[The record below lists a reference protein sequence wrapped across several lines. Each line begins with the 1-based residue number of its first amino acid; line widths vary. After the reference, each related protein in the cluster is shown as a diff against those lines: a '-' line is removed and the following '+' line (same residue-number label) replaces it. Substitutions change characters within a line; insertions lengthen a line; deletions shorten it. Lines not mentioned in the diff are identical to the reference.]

1 MARELAHQPPPNVLV
16 VAAGRR
22 TTLVLAFVEETH
34 SRGARA
40 FAGDVDPLAPALFLA
55 DEAVRLPHTD
65 SGNYIEAVLGFVRGS
80 GIRLL
85 VPTIDTDL
93 SVLAANRDAF
103 LSAGCHVAISSP
115 AFVAIT
121 LDKWATV
128 DAFARVGIAVPRSWL
143 PGDAELD
150 RLPDRLIVK
159 PRQGSAS
166 QHVYRVLRKELAAA
180 LTLAP
185 EPVIQ
190 EELEGPEITI
200 DALLDFEGR
209 AIHYVPRRR
218 IRTIGGE
225 SIQGVTLD
233 HDAGFESWIEGV
245 LTQCAALGAAGPLTI
260 QAFQTAAGPVL
271 TEVNPRFGGGFP
283 LALAAGGRYPAWLL
297 DLAEGR
303 AVAPRLGQF
312 ETGLYM
318 TRHHVETFTREPK
331 W

>member
-1 MARELAHQPPPNVLV
+1 
-16 VAAGRR
+16 
-22 TTLVLAFVEETH
+22 
-34 SRGARA
+34 
-40 FAGDVDPLAPALFLA
+40 VDPLAPALFLA
-55 DEAVRLPHTD
+55 DEAVRLPRTD
-65 SGNYIEAVLGFVRGS
+65 SGAYLEAVLGIVRRS

-103 LSAGCHVAISSP
+103 LAAGCHVAISSP
-115 AFVAIT
+115 EFVAIT

-128 DAFARVGIAVPRSWL
+128 GAFARAGIDVPNSWL
-143 PGDAELD
+143 PGDAD
-150 RLPDRLIVK
+150 VGQLPDRLIVK

-166 QHVYRVLRKELAAA
+166 QHVYRVRRNELVAA

-200 DALLDFEGR
+200 DALLDFDGN

-218 IRTIGGE
+218 IRTLGGE

-233 HDAGFESWIEGV
+233 HDAPFEAWIERV
-245 LTQCAALGAAGPLTI
+245 LTQSAALGAAGPLTI

-297 DLAEGR
+297 DLVEGQ
-303 AVAPRLGQF
+303 AVMPRLGQF

-318 TRHHVETFTREPK
+318 TRHHVETFTRSPK